1 MKYLYFVLASAF
13 ALNMSTINFNDKEEI
28 IWETP
33 KDVNAITKTDDTHYS
48 MNLTYYNE
56 IITSEYGEVNMW
68 ANLTTYDGP
77 VPADGTYFF
86 QYMQIEQPIKPGT
99 YESFSCWAQFNR
111 ETSYVP
117 ENEITVVNYYG
128 T

>member
-1 MKYLYFVLASAF
+1 
-13 ALNMSTINFNDKEEI
+13 
-28 IWETP
+28 
-33 KDVNAITKTDDTHYS
+33 
-48 MNLTYYNE
+48 
-56 IITSEYGEVNMW
+56 MW

-128 T
+128 TQRFSAGNVDVDGRIMEFINAETRVPGVSD